1 MKSVPGADRGPRA
14 GSPHG
19 VVDAT
24 GSHRIARIEIAST
37 CYPVATALGTD
48 YITAT
53 KVGTL
58 TPVNPREYW
67 LRIETVTSIIRQIR
81 LLLLGLWLGAAIFF
95 GAAVAPAVFGVLR
108 GAQLSNAN
116 ELAGMMVQR
125 LLAVIN
131 RGGFELSLFLLVTG
145 YFMTKKESRLARFAE
160 MISL

>member
-1 MKSVPGADRGPRA
+1 M
-14 GSPHG
+14 
-19 VVDAT
+19 
-24 GSHRIARIEIAST
+24 
-37 CYPVATALGTD
+37 
-48 YITAT
+48 
-53 KVGTL
+53 
-58 TPVNPREYW
+58 
-67 LRIETVTSIIRQIR
+67 
-81 LLLLGLWLGAAIFF
+81 FF

-160 MISL
+160 MISLAIMAIMTGVSHWIISARMLALRAAMQAPIDQIAGKDPRRMAFDALHGYSVAAMGVAIIAGLFALLIMARPRAITESEAGPMSS